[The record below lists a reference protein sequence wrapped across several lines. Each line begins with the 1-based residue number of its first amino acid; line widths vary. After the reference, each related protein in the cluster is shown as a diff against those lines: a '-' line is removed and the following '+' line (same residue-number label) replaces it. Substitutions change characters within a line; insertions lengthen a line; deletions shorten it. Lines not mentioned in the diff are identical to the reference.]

1 MKAVVGG
8 QTKEITAPPHMYG
21 DQLNRLHDI
30 MLLKLPE
37 GPKIEHI
44 IHLPECKPVH
54 TPPEW
59 VQSGEINDEV
69 KAGDYNI
76 YRHRSKMVG

>member
-8 QTKEITAPPHMYG
+8 QTKEITAPSHKYEDPLKR
-21 DQLNRLHDI
+21 QHDI

-44 IHLPECKPVH
+44 IGLPECKPVH
-54 TPPEW
+54 TPP
-59 VQSGEINDEV
+59 
-69 KAGDYNI
+69 K
-76 YRHRSKMVG
+76 